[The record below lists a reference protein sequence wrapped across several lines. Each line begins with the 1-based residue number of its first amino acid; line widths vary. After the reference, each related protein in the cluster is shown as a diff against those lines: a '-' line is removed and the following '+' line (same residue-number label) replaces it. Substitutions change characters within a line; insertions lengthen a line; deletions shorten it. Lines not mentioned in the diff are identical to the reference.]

1 MNILWALSEI
11 RTPVFNQIFQLITY
25 LGQELF
31 LIGVLC
37 ALYWCIDKKL
47 ATQIGLTYV
56 CAGLCVQ
63 SLKITFRIPRP
74 WVLDPE
80 FKAVKSAIPA
90 ATGYS
95 FPSGHTQGGTSLF
108 APLALASKKK
118 IWKCVFTAIF
128 LLIGFSRMYLGCH
141 TPKDVLTAMGLSLAF
156 ALLIWKF
163 RSALENPLSVKWISL
178 ISAIAAIV
186 VCIYSY
192 MLYSGDVIEAH
203 YVSDCFKASGA
214 AFGFGLGWYLE
225 KRYLNFSTEITPH
238 CTAAHAGL
246 AAHTTPSPDIQAKS
260 RHSDMFDSTKQKI
273 LRFLIGIVITAF
285 LQSGMNALMGHTLAG
300 QTLQHALIIFWIIF
314 LYPWCFS
321 YCSFRS
327 L

>member
-1 MNILWALSEI
+1 MHVLWALSEI
-11 RTPVFNQIFQLITY
+11 RTPVFDLIFQWITY

-31 LIGVLC
+31 LVGVLC

-80 FKAVKSAIPA
+80 FKAVKSAVPA

-108 APLALASKKK
+108 APLALAAKKK
-118 IWKCVFTAIF
+118 RWKCVFTAAF

-156 ALLIWKF
+156 ALLIRKA
-163 RSALENPLSVKWISL
+163 RGALENPLWVKRISL
-178 ISAIAAIV
+178 ICAIAAFA
-186 VCIYSY
+186 VCMYSY
-192 MLYSGDVIEAH
+192 ILHSGGVIETQ
-203 YVSDCFKASGA
+203 YVSDCFKAAGA
-214 AFGFGLGWYLE
+214 AFGFALGWYLE
-225 KRYLNFSTEITPH
+225 KRYLNFSTEIPV
-238 CTAAHAGL
+238 
-246 AAHTTPSPDIQAKS
+246 
-260 RHSDMFDSTKQKI
+260 HSTVRKI
-273 LRFLIGIVITAF
+273 LRFLIGIVITAL
-285 LQSGMNALMGHTLAG
+285 LQFGMKALIGHTLAG
-300 QTLQHALIIFWIIF
+300 QTLQHALIIFWILF

-321 YCSFRS
+321 YRLRHSQ
-327 L
+327 